1 MNKKLSSLFLA
12 MMMVLSMMAGCS
24 SSSGE
29 DETVEA
35 SADTEEASRISM
47 TLTLWIPTSEDTT
60 EEAILATQDAI
71 NSLTQSKYDTAIEL
85 HAIPEDEYQDA
96 IDARME
102 EIAAKKEEEAL
113 AEEAA
118 REAAKALKEQGG
130 DAAAEETEE
139 ESESETEGDEETY
152 VNDLGITVVKYP
164 EVEETQ
170 MDIFLVRGYENY
182 ARYIEEEAIQQLDS
196 ELSGTSKILK
206 TYIYPTFLTLA
217 KKGGTYA
224 IPNNRPVGE
233 YEYLLINKEL
243 VEAYDY
249 DIDDLSSLIKC
260 EDFITDIGYQN
271 LDGVVPLLD
280 TYDASNMVYWSE
292 DGSWSLLGS
301 QITAAMDY
309 NVKCM
314 PKSVISAPV
323 YTNTLL
329 MMKRLQAAGYVGD
342 GTLKEGEKFA
352 VGIIKGDA
360 NTLAQYEDEYYSSI
374 YSKPMAEEE
383 DIYGNMF
390 AVSTYSKSLARSME
404 IITYLNTDTE
414 LRTVLQYG
422 AEGVHWQ
429 IDPDNEDTII
439 KLSDDYQMDLYST
452 GNVYMTYPDY
462 GMTMADWDA
471 GKQQNL
477 DSMVSPYLTF
487 DFSTIYEMEGADPNL
502 KDDLAKLSKEY
513 KEQIDAMTAE
523 EFKAAINQFK
533 KDLKKDETMT
543 AATDVTDE
551 GTGPCAVYNAYFT
564 ENYPS

>member
-1 MNKKLSSLFLA
+1 MNKKLLSLFLA
-12 MMMVLSMMAGCS
+12 ILMVLSMLAGCS
-24 SSSGE
+24 SNADG

-35 SADTEEASRISM
+35 SADTEETSRISM
-47 TLTLWIPTSEDTT
+47 TLTLWIPTSDDTT

-71 NSLTQSKYDTAIEL
+71 NALTQSKFDTAIEL
-85 HAIPEDEYQDA
+85 HAVPEDEYQEA
-96 IDARME
+96 IDARMA

-118 REAAKALKEQGG
+118 REAAKALKEQDGE
-130 DAAAEETEE
+130 AAAEETET
-139 ESESETEGDEETY
+139 ETETEEDEETY

-164 EVEETQ
+164 EVEDTQ
-170 MDIFLVRGYENY
+170 MDIFLVRGHENY
-182 ARYIEEEAIQQLDS
+182 KRYIEEEAIQQLDS

-217 KKGGTYA
+217 NQKGTYA

-233 YEYLLINKEL
+233 YEYLLINKAL
-243 VEAYDY
+243 VEEYDY
-249 DIDDLSSLIKC
+249 DIDSLTTLIKC
-260 EDFITDIGYQN
+260 EDFIADIGFQN

-280 TYDASNMVYWSE
+280 YYDASNMVYWSE
-292 DGSWSLLGS
+292 DGEWSILGS
-301 QITAAMDY
+301 QITAVMDY

-314 PKSVISAPV
+314 PKSVISTPV

-329 MMKRLQAAGYVGD
+329 MMKRLEEAGYIGD
-342 GTLKEGEKFA
+342 GTLKDGEKFA

-360 NTLAQYEDEYYSSI
+360 NTLAQYEEEYYSSI
-374 YSKPMAEEE
+374 HSKPMANAE
-383 DIYGNMF
+383 DIFGNMF

-439 KLSDDYQMDLYST
+439 SLSDDYKMDLYTT

-462 GMTMADWDA
+462 GKTMADWDY

-477 DSMVSPYLTF
+477 ESIVTPYLTF
-487 DFSTIYEMEGADPNL
+487 EGYVTEENAEMMAELDALSADI
-502 KDDLAKLSKEY
+502 KSR
-513 KEQIDAMTAE
+513 ID
-523 EFKAAINQFK
+523 K
-533 KDLKKDETMT
+533 MT
-543 AATDVTDE
+543 AAEFEEAISELKKELKDNEVLTAATGVTEEDI
-551 GTGPCAVYNAYFT
+551 GPCALYNAYFT

>member
-1 MNKKLSSLFLA
+1 MNKKLLSLFLA
-12 MMMVLSMMAGCS
+12 MLMVLSMLAGCS
-24 SSSGE
+24 SKSGE

-35 SADTEEASRISM
+35 SADTEESSRISM
-47 TLTLWIPTSEDTT
+47 TLTLWIPTSKDTT

-71 NSLTQSKYDTAIEL
+71 NALTQPKFNTAIEL
-85 HAIPEDEYQDA
+85 HAIPEKDYQEA
-96 IDARME
+96 IDERMA
-102 EIAAKKEEEAL
+102 EITAKKEELEL

-118 REAAKALKEQGG
+118 REAAKALKEQGITETEP
-130 DAAAEETEE
+130 AEEEE
-139 ESESETEGDEETY
+139 AETEDEETF
-152 VNDLGITVVKYP
+152 VNELGITVVKYP

-182 ARYIEEEAIQQLDS
+182 KRYIEEEAIQQLDS

-217 KKGGTYA
+217 NQKGTYA
-224 IPNNRPVGE
+224 IPNNRPVGQ

-249 DIDDLSSLIKC
+249 DISNLTSLVKC
-260 EDFITDIGYQN
+260 EDFIADIGFQN
-271 LDGVVPLLD
+271 LDGVIPLLD
-280 TYDASNMVYWSE
+280 EYEASNMTYWSE

-301 QITAAMDY
+301 QITQVMDY

-314 PKSVISAPV
+314 PKSVISTPV

-329 MMKRLQAAGYVGD
+329 MMKRLDEAGYIGD
-342 GTLKEGEKFA
+342 GTLEEGEKFA

-360 NTLAQYEDEYYSSI
+360 NTLAQYEEEYYSSI
-374 YSKPMAEEE
+374 YTKPMANEN
-383 DIYGNMF
+383 DIFGNMF
-390 AVSTYSKSLARSME
+390 AVSTHSKSLARSME
-404 IITYLNTDTE
+404 VITYLNTDTE
-414 LRTVLQYG
+414 LRTILQYG
-422 AEGVHWQ
+422 AEGVHWMV
-429 IDPDNEDTII
+429 DPSNDETII
-439 KLSDDYQMDLYST
+439 SLSDDYKMDLYST

-487 DFSTIYEMEGADPNL
+487 DFSTIYEMEGADPAL
-502 KDDLAKLSKEY
+502 KTKLAELSKNY
-513 KEQIDAMTAE
+513 KEQIDSMTAE
-523 EFKAAINQFK
+523 ELKSAINQFK
-533 KDLKKDETMT
+533 KELKSDEVMS
-543 AATDVTDE
+543 AATDITDT
-551 GTGPCAVYNAYFT
+551 GKGPCAVYNAYYT

>member
-1 MNKKLSSLFLA
+1 MNKKLTSLFLA

-47 TLTLWIPTSEDTT
+47 TLTLWIPTSKNTT

-130 DAAAEETEE
+130 EAAEETEA
-139 ESESETEGDEETY
+139 ESESETELDEETY

-170 MDIFLVRGYENY
+170 MDIFLVRGYDNY
-182 ARYIEEEAIQQLDS
+182 ERYIEEEAIQQLDS

-243 VEAYDY
+243 VDAYDY
-249 DIDDLSSLIKC
+249 DIDNLSSLIKC
-260 EDFITDIGYQN
+260 EDFITDIGFQN

-301 QITAAMDY
+301 QITATMDY

-314 PKSVISAPV
+314 PKSVISNSV

-329 MMKRLQAAGYVGD
+329 MMKRLQEAGYVGD

-352 VGIIKGDA
+352 VGIVKGDA
-360 NTLAQYEDEYYSSI
+360 NTLAQYEDEYYASI
-374 YSKPMAEEE
+374 YSKPMADEE

-390 AVSTYSKSLARSME
+390 AVSTYSKNLARSME

-429 IDPDNEDTII
+429 IDPDNEDTIV

-462 GMTMADWDA
+462 GMTLADWDA

-487 DFSTIYEMEGADPNL
+487 DFSTIYEMEGADPDL
-502 KDDLAKLSKEY
+502 KDDLAALSKTY
-513 KEQIDAMTAE
+513 KDQIDVMTAE
-523 EFKAAINQFK
+523 ELKASINQFK
-533 KDLKKDETMT
+533 KDLKKDEVLA
-543 AATDVTDE
+543 AATNVTEE
-551 GTGPCAVYNAYFT
+551 GTGPCAVYNAYYT

>member
-1 MNKKLSSLFLA
+1 MNKKLTSLFLA

-130 DAAAEETEE
+130 EAAAETEE
-139 ESESETEGDEETY
+139 ESESETEPDEETY

-170 MDIFLVRGYENY
+170 MDIFLVRGYANY
-182 ARYIEEEAIQQLDS
+182 ERYIEEEAIQQLDS

-243 VEAYDY
+243 VDAYDY

-260 EDFITDIGYQN
+260 EDFITDIGFQN

-301 QITAAMDY
+301 QITATMDY

-314 PKSVISAPV
+314 PKSVISNSV

-342 GTLKEGEKFA
+342 GTLKDGEKFA

-374 YSKPMAEEE
+374 YSKPMADGE

-422 AEGVHWQ
+422 AEGIHWQ
-429 IDPDNEDTII
+429 LDPDNEDTIV
-439 KLSDDYQMDLYST
+439 KLSDDYQMDLYAT

-487 DFSTIYEMEGADPNL
+487 DFSTIYEMEGADPDL
-502 KDDLAKLSKEY
+502 KDDLVALSKTY
-513 KEQIDAMTAE
+513 KDQIDVMTADE
-523 EFKAAINQFK
+523 LKAAINQFK
-533 KDLKKDETMT
+533 KELKNDKVLS

-551 GTGPCAVYNAYFT
+551 GTGPCAVYNAYYT